1 MSVGGCG
8 RVSVSLK
15 IGDTNDKKNLWARK
29 SRALAA
35 RITMSASSAQKTVDN
50 GTGVV
55 VVVMGTSDDM
65 VECGTGEI
73 SLRACD
79 EDCG

>member
-1 MSVGGCG
+1 M
-8 RVSVSLK
+8 SLK

-29 SRALAA
+29 SRAFAA

-65 VECGTGEI
+65 VKWAAGEI
-73 SLRACD
+73 SSGGVRWGLWLDVEIWKMR
-79 EDCG
+79 